1 MWIKMCQFI
10 LLIQLVYNQTTLR
23 VDGGWIIV
31 LNATFNNISN
41 APWRSVLLVEET
53 QRKPPTCRKS
63 LTNFIR

>member
-1 MWIKMCQFI
+1 MFMTDLKSKIIFSLMWIKMCQFI

-41 APWRSVLLVEET
+41 AP
-53 QRKPPTCRKS
+53 
-63 LTNFIR
+63 